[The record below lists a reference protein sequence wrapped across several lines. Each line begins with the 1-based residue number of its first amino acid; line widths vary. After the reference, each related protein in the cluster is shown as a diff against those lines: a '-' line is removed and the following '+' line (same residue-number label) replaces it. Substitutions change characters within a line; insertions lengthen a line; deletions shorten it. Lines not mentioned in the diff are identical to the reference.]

1 MPRSRRFCTID
12 GRWGKCAAYLP
23 LCMKIDTHQ
32 HYWRYQAQEFPWI
45 NEAMPLLQRDCM
57 PVDCATAR
65 RSARV
70 DAVVAVQ
77 ARTLPTET
85 DFLLDVADHNP
96 EVIGVVGWADLAAP
110 GLEQQLEKWA
120 EHAAFK
126 GLRHILQDEPDVA
139 SWVNAPAINQGL
151 RALQHCELVYDVLV
165 FDHQLP
171 AVTEFCARHDQHWL
185 VLDHMGKPALRD
197 WASKPEI
204 SRHWSSCMRKLATL
218 PHVVCKLS
226 GAVTETDWAAH
237 NGLAPQASQIILS
250 CFDQALEFFGP
261 QRLIFGSDW
270 PVCQLAATYDAVY
283 NLAHTWASTRLNLR
297 EQDAFWS
304 GNAVRC
310 YGLNVQAITD

>member
-1 MPRSRRFCTID
+1 
-12 GRWGKCAAYLP
+12 
-23 LCMKIDTHQ
+23 MKIDTHQ
-32 HYWRYQAQEFPWI
+32 HYWRYRAEEFPWI
-45 NEAMPLLQRDCM
+45 NDAMPLLQRDCM

-65 RSARV
+65 RAAGV

-77 ARTLPTET
+77 ARTLAAET

-96 EVIGVVGWADLAAP
+96 EVLGVVGWADLAAP
-110 GLEQQLEKWA
+110 DLVRQLEQWG

-126 GLRHILQDEPDVA
+126 GLRHILQDEPDVSA
-139 SWVNAPAINQGL
+139 WVDAPAVNQGL
-151 RALQHCELVYDVLV
+151 RAVQHSKLVYDVLV

-171 AVTEFCARHDQHWL
+171 LVTAFCARHDQHWL

-197 WASKPEI
+197 WARKPEVL
-204 SRHWSSCMRKLATL
+204 SHWRNCMRTLATL

-237 NGLAPQASQIILS
+237 HGLAPETSQIILS
-250 CFDQALEFFGP
+250 CFDQALELFGP
-261 QRLIFGSDW
+261 QRLMFGSDW
-270 PVCQLAATYDAVY
+270 PVCQLAAPYDAVSS
-283 NLAHTWASTRLNLR
+283 LAQVWASTRLTLQ

-310 YGLNVQAITD
+310 YSLDVQAIAD